1 VRRNADLV
9 ATAVAAAAAA
19 AVVLG
24 VSSVY
29 LRTPFAI
36 LLLLIL
42 PGYALSAAIFKRLDV
57 PVRILLSLS
66 LSIGVAIL
74 GAIVLDLTP
83 WGLRLRSWTVFL
95 GAVTICAAALAS
107 ARRDAAAGAG
117 RRPHVRV
124 ADAFFLLLGLLILL
138 DVVGLVTLARTPI
151 GARHI
156 AGYTALW
163 MQREPAGNSAVV
175 VGVKSSELHT
185 EQYRLEVM
193 AGGHTTVRRLTLEPG
208 EQVQQ
213 RFGVPAPSGRAG
225 AASAATV
232 SARLFRAGDGDRVYR
247 RVGLRIG

>member
-1 VRRNADLV
+1 MRRNADLV
-9 ATAVAAAAAA
+9 GTAVAAAAGAS
-19 AVVLG
+19 VVIG
-24 VSSVY
+24 ASSVY
-29 LRTPFAI
+29 VRTPFAI

-42 PGYALSAAIFKRLDV
+42 PGYAVSAAIFQRLDV
-57 PVRILLSLS
+57 AARILFSLS
-66 LSIGVAIL
+66 LSIGVAVI

-95 GAVTICAAALAS
+95 TVVTICAAALAS
-107 ARRDAAAGAG
+107 ARRDAATGSDW
-117 RRPHVRV
+117 RPHVRV

-138 DVVGLVTLARTPI
+138 DVVGLVLLARTPI
-151 GARHI
+151 GARHV

-163 MQREPAGNSAVV
+163 MQREPAGSSAVV

-193 AGGHTTVRRLTLEPG
+193 AGGRTTVRRLTLEPG
-208 EQVQQ
+208 DQVQQ

-225 AASAATV
+225 AAGVATV
-232 SARLFRAGDGDRVYR
+232 SARLFRIGDGDRVYR